1 MQAERAKKE
10 AQTLGRS
17 SGGFCTKLHLFLD
30 NQERLLGIE
39 LSGDQES
46 DHKYAS
52 ALVFEA
58 IEHKSRSIVDDKGY
72 DSLALRKMIGEAG
85 MKCVIPYRKWKDLQ
99 RPEMDKTAYKLRNV
113 IERFIGKIKE
123 NRRVAT
129 RYDKKASHFKAFIIL
144 AALNNMAK
152 CYLLAETSQ

>member
-72 DSLALRKMIGEAG
+72 DSLAFHAQYAFSVEYEDSTPIA
-85 MKCVIPYRKWKDLQ
+85 D
-99 RPEMDKTAYKLRNV
+99 
-113 IERFIGKIKE
+113 
-123 NRRVAT
+123 
-129 RYDKKASHFKAFIIL
+129 RYGRHACDSR
-144 AALNNMAK
+144 
-152 CYLLAETSQ
+152 